1 MTKNILIDKLPTKT
15 WNFLKVNS
23 AEIQWD
29 SESAAKTEE
38 NIILKKDEKN
48 EPVRL
53 DNSGAE
59 GYTENVVN
67 VTAEKAA
74 RGVIFEVCRGN
85 APMLSRVN
93 IDLEEGAEVKL
104 VMLLEPSENGL
115 VRHEVRAECGVNS
128 HIHIMTIMI
137 GRGDI
142 YSDDHVTLSGDGAR
156 FDADAAY
163 LGKNSQTIYYN
174 IVADHFGQ
182 KTESLITVNG
192 ALTDSAKKVFR
203 GTIDFKK
210 GSADSVGSENETVLM
225 LGDDVVNKTVPLIL
239 CAEENVEGTHGATIG
254 ELDADTMF
262 YFESRGI
269 DRETAEKIMAYAAV
283 ERLIHMAE
291 DSEFAAV
298 AEKAMGIKTDTE
310 E

>member
-85 APMLSRVN
+85 APMLSADFSSVSFMELARW
-93 IDLEEGAEVKL
+93 VKSGSL
-104 VMLLEPSENGL
+104 SL
-115 VRHEVRAECGVNS
+115 VRVRLLLY
-128 HIHIMTIMI
+128 I
-137 GRGDI
+137 
-142 YSDDHVTLSGDGAR
+142 
-156 FDADAAY
+156 
-163 LGKNSQTIYYN
+163 
-174 IVADHFGQ
+174 
-182 KTESLITVNG
+182 LI
-192 ALTDSAKKVFR
+192 S
-203 GTIDFKK
+203 
-210 GSADSVGSENETVLM
+210 S
-225 LGDDVVNKTVPLIL
+225 
-239 CAEENVEGTHGATIG
+239 
-254 ELDADTMF
+254 
-262 YFESRGI
+262 
-269 DRETAEKIMAYAAV
+269 AAV
-283 ERLIHMAE
+283 LFSSASLPSSVIR
-291 DSEFAAV
+291 
-298 AEKAMGIKTDTE
+298 
-310 E
+310 

>member
-53 DNSGAE
+53 DNSGTE
-59 GYTENVVN
+59 GYTEKVVN

-115 VRHEVRAECGVNS
+115 VRHEVRAECGEGS

-137 GRGDI
+137 GGGDI

-156 FDADAAY
+156 FDADTAY
-163 LGKNSQTIYYN
+163 LGKNSQTIDYN
-174 IVADHFGQ
+174 IVADHFGK

-192 ALTDSAKKVFR
+192 ALTDSAKRF
-203 GTIDFKK
+203 
-210 GSADSVGSENETVLM
+210 SE
-225 LGDDVVNKTVPLIL
+225 
-239 CAEENVEGTHGATIG
+239 
-254 ELDADTMF
+254 
-262 YFESRGI
+262 
-269 DRETAEKIMAYAAV
+269 
-283 ERLIHMAE
+283 ER
-291 DSEFAAV
+291 
-298 AEKAMGIKTDTE
+298 
-310 E
+310 

>member
-59 GYTENVVN
+59 GYTEKVVN
-67 VTAEKAA
+67 VTA
-74 RGVIFEVCRGN
+74 GN

-137 GRGDI
+137 GGGDI

-163 LGKNSQTIYYN
+163 LGKNSQTIDYN
-174 IVADHFGQ
+174 IVADHFGK

-291 DSEFAAV
+291 DSEFAAEV
-298 AEKAMGIKTDTE
+298 EKDMGIKTDTE

>member
-59 GYTENVVN
+59 GYTEKVVN
-67 VTAEKAA
+67 VTAEKAT

-128 HIHIMTIMI
+128 HIHIMTVMI
-137 GRGDI
+137 GSGDI
-142 YSDDHVTLSGDGAR
+142 YI
-156 FDADAAY
+156 DADAVS
-163 LGKNSQTIYYN
+163 LGKNSQTIDYN
-174 IVADHFGQ
+174 IVADHFGK

-269 DRETAEKIMAYAAV
+269 DRETAEKIMAAV
-283 ERLIHMAE
+283 ERLIHMAD
-291 DSEFAAV
+291 DSEFAAEV
-298 AEKAMGIKTDTE
+298 EKDMGIKTDTE

>member
-23 AEIQWD
+23 AEIQWN

-59 GYTENVVN
+59 GYTEKVVN

-137 GRGDI
+137 GGGDI
-142 YSDDHVTLSGDGAR
+142 YSDDHVTLSGDEAR
-156 FDADAAY
+156 FDADTAY
-163 LGKNSQTIYYN
+163 LGKNSQTIDYN
-174 IVADHFGQ
+174 IVADHFGK

-210 GSADSVGSENETVLM
+210 GSADSVGSENE
-225 LGDDVVNKTVPLIL
+225 TVPLIL

-291 DSEFAAV
+291 DSEFAAE